1 MSESKT
7 YCAHP
12 FRETVL
18 LPGDTLL
25 VCQRHTE
32 NVIIDKGFYEAFY
45 TGKIQEIRELML
57 EGKSVPGCDQC
68 YREESVGI
76 KSMRQK
82 SIEKHGVVTDIE
94 IHAVDIQFD
103 NTCNLK
109 CRMCA
114 STQSHLLYN
123 EEIEIFGNAV
133 SWQKS
138 TFTDKYDEIDT
149 SKIHEI
155 VIYGGE
161 PLLSERANKFLQ
173 KFIDSGRISE
183 IKISTPTNG
192 MIHPSETFLTAFLSC
207 KKLDLTVSIDA
218 YGDLNDYFRSRS
230 DFDTVIHNLDFF
242 IDLIKRRESK
252 ETYVRVSV
260 TVNVYNVNKLQELE
274 QFLKARYTNILIDF
288 NLLHNPDFLRVSCLP
303 KDYKDSIRHT
313 VKNYPDVLKMLD
325 IDDTNY
331 FEEFIFYHKRLDS
344 IRQESLKDVNLEL
357 AEYIENYKSE
367 KAVTSDQV
375 RKFYPIIDLGSS
387 NG

>member
-1 MSESKT
+1 M
-7 YCAHP
+7 
-12 FRETVL
+12 
-18 LPGDTLL
+18 
-25 VCQRHTE
+25 
-32 NVIIDKGFYEAFY
+32 
-45 TGKIQEIRELML
+45 
-57 EGKSVPGCDQC
+57 
-68 YREESVGI
+68 
-76 KSMRQK
+76 
-82 SIEKHGVVTDIE
+82 
-94 IHAVDIQFD
+94 
-103 NTCNLK
+103 
-109 CRMCA
+109 
-114 STQSHLLYN
+114 
-123 EEIEIFGNAV
+123 
-133 SWQKS
+133 
-138 TFTDKYDEIDT
+138 
-149 SKIHEI
+149 
-155 VIYGGE
+155 
-161 PLLSERANKFLQ
+161 
-173 KFIDSGRISE
+173 
-183 IKISTPTNG
+183 
-192 MIHPSETFLTAFLSC
+192 
-207 KKLDLTVSIDA
+207 SIDA

-387 NG
+387 NV

>member
-32 NVIIDKGFYEAFY
+32 NVIIDKGFHEAFY

-94 IHAVDIQFD
+94 IHSIDVQFD
-103 NTCNLK
+103 NTCNFK

-138 TFTDKYDEIDT
+138 TYTDKYTEIDT
-149 SKIHEI
+149 SKINEI

-173 KFIDSGRISE
+173 TFIDSGRISE

-218 YGDLNDYFRSRS
+218 YGDLNNYFRSRS

-242 IDLIKRRESK
+242 VGFIKLRESK
-252 ETYVRVSV
+252 ETRIRVSV

-274 QFLKARYTNILIDF
+274 IFLRSRYTNILIDF
-288 NLLHNPDFLRVSCLP
+288 NLLHNPDFLRISCLP
-303 KDYKDSIRHT
+303 KEYKDVIRHKVET
-313 VKNYPDVLKMLD
+313 YPDVLKMLD

-331 FEEFIFYHKRLDS
+331 FEEFIFYHNKLDA
-344 IRQESLKDVNLEL
+344 IRQESLSEVNLEL
-357 AEYIENYKSE
+357 AEYVKNYKSE

>member
-1 MSESKT
+1 MIESKT

-25 VCQRHTE
+25 VCQRHTD
-32 NVIIDKGFYEAFY
+32 NVIIDNGFHEAFY

-94 IHAVDIQFD
+94 IHSIDVQFD

-138 TFTDKYDEIDT
+138 TYTDKYAEIDT
-149 SKIHEI
+149 SKINEI

-173 KFIDSGRISE
+173 TFIDSGRISE

-230 DFDTVIHNLDFF
+230 DFDTVVHNLDFF

-252 ETYVRVSV
+252 ETFVRVSV

-288 NLLHNPDFLRVSCLP
+288 NLLHNPDFLRISCLP
-303 KDYKDSIRHT
+303 KDYKDRIRHT
-313 VKNYPDVLKMLD
+313 VENYPDVLKMLD

-344 IRQESLKDVNLEL
+344 IRRESLKDVNLEL